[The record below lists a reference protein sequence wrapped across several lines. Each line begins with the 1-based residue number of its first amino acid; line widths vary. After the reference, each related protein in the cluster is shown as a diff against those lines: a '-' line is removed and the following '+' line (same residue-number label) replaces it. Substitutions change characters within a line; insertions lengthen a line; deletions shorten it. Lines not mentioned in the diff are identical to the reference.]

1 MAQFEKELQ
10 KIMSG
15 VSDSNIRFS
24 DLCNIL
30 ETLGFILRA
39 KGGHFIYYK
48 DGIEEIINL
57 QPLGNKA
64 KDYQVRQVRNV
75 ILKYKLGG
83 NLDV

>member
-1 MAQFEKELQ
+1 LAQFEKILQ
-10 KIMSG
+10 KTMSG

-30 ETLGFILRA
+30 EALGFILRT

-64 KDYQVRQVRNV
+64 KDYQVRQVRNI

-83 NLDV
+83 KPNV